1 MRGEPVGGCA
11 SEEFDFDAIVDR
23 RGTASQKWE
32 KYKDRDVIPLWV
44 ADMDFVSPR
53 AVVDALRDR
62 VDHGVFG
69 YTLPPP
75 ELAEAV
81 LAYLASRYNWT
92 ISPDWL
98 VWLPGLVT
106 GLNVCSRMIGRPGD
120 QVMTATPIYPAFMT
134 APVNQQRELVKVPLV
149 LDGERWVFD
158 YDAITAR
165 ISPTTGLFLLCSP
178 HNPVGRVFTREELVR
193 LAEICERHGMII
205 CSDDIHCDLVLDADK
220 PHLPLAAI
228 APEIAERTI
237 TLMAPSKTFNIPGL
251 GCSFAVIAN
260 AGLRTQ
266 FRRAMAGIVPD
277 VNLFGLTAAVA
288 AYHHGGPWLR
298 AVIEYLRGN
307 RDLVTAAVEAL
318 PGFRTTHVEAT
329 YLAWIDARSSGLDD
343 PAGFF
348 EQAGVGLSN
357 GRDFDGP
364 GFLRLNFGC
373 SRRLL
378 EQALERMRGALLER

>member
-53 AVVDALRDR
+53 AVVDALRDQ

-158 YDAITAR
+158 YDAITER

>member
-1 MRGEPVGGCA
+1 MARCA
-11 SEEFDFDAIVDR
+11 SEEFDFDTIIDR

-44 ADMDFVSPR
+44 ADMDFLSPR
-53 AVVDALRDR
+53 AVVNALRAR

-75 ELAEAV
+75 ALAEAV
-81 LAYLASRYNWT
+81 LAHLASHHHWT

-106 GLNVCSRMIGRPGD
+106 GLNVCCRMIGRPGD
-120 QVMTATPIYPAFMT
+120 QVMTATPIYPPFMT
-134 APVNQQRELVKVPLV
+134 APLNHQRELVKVPLV
-149 LDGERWVFD
+149 LDGERWGFD
-158 YDAITAR
+158 YDAISER
-165 ISPTTGLFLLCSP
+165 ISTTTGLFLLCSP

-193 LAEICERHGMII
+193 LAEICDRHGIII

-220 PHLPLAAI
+220 RHLPLAAI

-251 GCSFAVIAN
+251 ACSFAVIAN

-277 VNLFGLTAAVA
+277 VNLFGFTAATA
-288 AYHHGGPWLR
+288 AYRHGGPWLQ

-307 RDLVTAAVEAL
+307 RGLVTAAIEAL

-343 PAGFF
+343 PADFF

-373 SRRLL
+373 SRLL
-378 EQALERMRGALLER
+378 LTQALERMRRALAER